1 MSYKSLL
8 TEIQKGREGRSHGI
22 SIGLPKLEELIDG
35 VTQGTYTL
43 IFAGSGI
50 GEILFFVGLG
60 FAKNLV

>member
-8 TEIQKGREGRSHGI
+8 TEIDKGRAGRSHGT
-22 SIGLPKLEELIDG
+22 SIGLPKLEELTDG

-50 GEILFFVGLG
+50 G
-60 FAKNLV
+60 KK